1 MLNLEIDYL
10 TQQHKEAVD
19 KYKTLQ
25 VPEGEDIASYDQRLL
40 KQAISIVEENIGD
53 SQLSVEKMA
62 ERMNMS
68 RTSLH
73 RKIKS
78 ITGFPPSELIRSI
91 RLRKAARLIANRAD
105 SAAQI
110 AHAVGFE
117 DYSHFS
123 KAFKK
128 HFGVSPSAYYVQGTE
143 YRVQGVEPH
152 RAPH

>member
-1 MLNLEIDYL
+1 V
-10 TQQHKEAVD
+10 EAN
-19 KYKTLQ
+19 
-25 VPEGEDIASYDQRLL
+25 IA
-40 KQAISIVEENIGD
+40 D
-53 SQLSVEKMA
+53 SQMSVEKMA
-62 ERMNMS
+62 DQMNMS

-105 SAAQI
+105 SPTQV

-123 KAFKK
+123 KVFKK
-128 HFGVSPSAYYVQGTE
+128 HFGVSPSE
-143 YRVQGVEPH
+143 YPVTASQELV
-152 RAPH
+152 

>member
-1 MLNLEIDYL
+1 
-10 TQQHKEAVD
+10 
-19 KYKTLQ
+19 
-25 VPEGEDIASYDQRLL
+25 
-40 KQAISIVEENIGD
+40 
-53 SQLSVEKMA
+53 
-62 ERMNMS
+62 MS

-91 RLRKAARLIANRAD
+91 RLRKAARLISSRAD

-110 AHAVGFE
+110 SRMVGFE

-128 HFGVSPSAYYVQGTE
+128 HFGVSPSSYEMQADV
-143 YRVQGVEPH
+143 VEQKD
-152 RAPH
+152 